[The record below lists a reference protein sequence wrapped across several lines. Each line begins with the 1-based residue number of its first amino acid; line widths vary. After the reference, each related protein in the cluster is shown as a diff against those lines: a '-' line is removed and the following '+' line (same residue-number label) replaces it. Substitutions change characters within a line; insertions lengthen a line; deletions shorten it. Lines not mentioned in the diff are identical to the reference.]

1 MKTDA
6 RTRYT
11 QMQIKKSFL
20 TLMRERPMSKITV
33 KSICEL
39 AEINRATF
47 YKYYADPYDLLDK
60 LQLEMAGHVKDLLEN
75 LSEAAKTDAVVETS
89 VRRSSNS
96 TTDTSLVINP
106 AVIPYW
112 FVDEARPQRVGSLY

>member
-1 MKTDA
+1 MTNRLHLGYED
-6 RTRYT
+6 
-11 QMQIKKSFL
+11 
-20 TLMRERPMSKITV
+20 KIWL
-33 KSICEL
+33 L
-39 AEINRATF
+39 A
-47 YKYYADPYDLLDK
+47 DSVD
-60 LQLEMAGHVKDLLEN
+60 VKDLLEN

-112 FVDEARPQRVGSLY
+112 FVDEARPPRVGSLY

>member
-1 MKTDA
+1 MTNRLHLGYED
-6 RTRYT
+6 
-11 QMQIKKSFL
+11 
-20 TLMRERPMSKITV
+20 KIRL
-33 KSICEL
+33 L
-39 AEINRATF
+39 A
-47 YKYYADPYDLLDK
+47 DSVD
-60 LQLEMAGHVKDLLEN
+60 VKDLLEN

>member
-1 MKTDA
+1 MTNRLHLAYED
-6 RTRYT
+6 
-11 QMQIKKSFL
+11 
-20 TLMRERPMSKITV
+20 KIWL
-33 KSICEL
+33 L
-39 AEINRATF
+39 A
-47 YKYYADPYDLLDK
+47 DSVD
-60 LQLEMAGHVKDLLEN
+60 VKDLLEN